1 MNFQVSDWTSQC
13 ESARSLLQSKE
24 DKVNDQPVDVPDGFS
39 PISRG
44 KIDKKS
50 PKLFRVVS
58 RLVLRTNIKNSS
70 SPEKKQN
77 FTMYISFI

>member
-1 MNFQVSDWTSQC
+1 MSDWTNQC
-13 ESARSLLQSKE
+13 ENAKSLLQSKE
-24 DKVNDQPVDVPDGFS
+24 DKINDQPVDVPDGFS

-58 RLVLRTNIKNSS
+58 RLVLRTNNKSSS
-70 SPEKKQN
+70 SPEKK
-77 FTMYISFI
+77 